1 MKKFTRLAAMLLIP
15 CAIALD
21 VVPISGLMQAANMGL
36 PNPSVAMAAE
46 RNGDRLVG
54 ERRPVKSKKKR
65 CQPAKKG
72 GKFVQGQ
79 NQNQCKAPKPK
90 TSKKKS
96 KVRDIVSKLK
106 PVIDLFQ

>member
-1 MKKFTRLAAMLLIP
+1 MKKFTRLAATLLIP

-21 VVPISGLMQAANMGL
+21 ITPISGVLQSANMGL
-36 PNPSVAMAAE
+36 PNTSIAMAAT
-46 RNGDRLVG
+46 RNSDRLVG

-96 KVRDIVSKLK
+96 KSGDIVSKLK
-106 PVIDLFQ
+106 PIIDLFK